1 MVANNF
7 NNVVARDRIDIAP
20 VANVIHDS
28 NFLGLNK
35 LIIPATAASH
45 ASG

>member
-1 MVANNF
+1 
-7 NNVVARDRIDIAP
+7 VARDRIDIAP

-28 NFLGLNK
+28 ILFGLNNP
-35 LIIPATAASH
+35 IIPATAASH